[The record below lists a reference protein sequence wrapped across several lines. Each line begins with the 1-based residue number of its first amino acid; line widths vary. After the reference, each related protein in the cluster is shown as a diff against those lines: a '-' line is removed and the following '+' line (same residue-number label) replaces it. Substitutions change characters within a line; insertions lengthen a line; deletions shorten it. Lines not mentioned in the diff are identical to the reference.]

1 MDPMQLLELEREQ
14 GSRAAGEDGEGG
26 DERSLGDP
34 EPEDVEDEPPEAT
47 HEELEAQLFRDA
59 AAKRRRMRR
68 ETIEERFEGDGNGEE
83 DDPSVP
89 ATVEDAFWANSGVPI
104 EPFNLR
110 RERREGFFLPDGTYV
125 QNDDTVRDAWLENV
139 DQQPLDPDWVKRV
152 TTRGSVKM
160 ASNGRGAGP
169 TWASCGSA
177 SPGIC

>member
-1 MDPMQLLELEREQ
+1 MLGPSQ

-68 ETIEERFEGDGNGEE
+68 ETIEGELRFSEPRIGLESGWMTQRTQSLHEHLTARSYDAERFEGDGNGEE

-125 QNDDTVRDAWLENV
+125 QNDDTVR
-139 DQQPLDPDWVKRV
+139 
-152 TTRGSVKM
+152 
-160 ASNGRGAGP
+160 
-169 TWASCGSA
+169 
-177 SPGIC
+177 